1 MGVWEQERSYMKY
14 LLHACKVKP
23 DRKDDKFKPNAGKW
37 GEQRGLPKREE
48 SWMLKFR
55 KRVGTWIIK
64 MACNRYNQKIRN
76 YVLHFPH
83 KSNN

>member
-1 MGVWEQERSYMKY
+1 MKY

-48 SWMLKFR
+48 S
-55 KRVGTWIIK
+55 
-64 MACNRYNQKIRN
+64 
-76 YVLHFPH
+76 
-83 KSNN
+83 